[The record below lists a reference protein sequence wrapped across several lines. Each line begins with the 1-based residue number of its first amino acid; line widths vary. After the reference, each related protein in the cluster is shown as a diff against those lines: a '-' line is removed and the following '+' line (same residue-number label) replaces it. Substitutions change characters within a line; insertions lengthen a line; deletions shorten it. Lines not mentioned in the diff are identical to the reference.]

1 MSTTQYD
8 VIETAPT
15 YAKAVARLWAWS
27 ENFDYPSPASFF
39 LDLIGYSD
47 DNYGEP
53 LTSMSD
59 VPKKLGYLELDM
71 LADAL
76 KEYAERPID
85 VGDYVERLVAPW
97 AWTAE

>member
-1 MSTTQYD
+1 MYTETQYD
-8 VIETAPT
+8 VIESAPA
-15 YAKAVARLWAWS
+15 YAEAVARLWSWS

-53 LTSMSD
+53 LTSMTD
-59 VPKKLGYLELDM
+59 VPGKLGYLEIDM

-76 KEYAERPID
+76 KEYADRPVH
-85 VGDYVERLVAPW
+85 VGNYVERL
-97 AWTAE
+97 TSAE

>member
-1 MSTTQYD
+1 MPETQYD
-8 VIETAPT
+8 IIEAAPA
-15 YAKAVARLWAWS
+15 YAEAVARLWSWS

-53 LTSMSD
+53 LTSMAD
-59 VPKKLGYLELDM
+59 VPSRLGYLEIDM

-76 KEYAERPID
+76 KEYADRPGD
-85 VGDYVERLVAPW
+85 VTDYVERL
-97 AWTAE
+97 TMAE

>member
-1 MSTTQYD
+1 MSETQYD
-8 VIETAPT
+8 VIEAAPK
-15 YAKAVARLWAWS
+15 YAEGVARLWSWS

-53 LTSMSD
+53 LASMTD
-59 VPKKLGYLELDM
+59 VPSKLGYLELDM

-76 KEYAERPID
+76 REYADRPID
-85 VGDYVERLVAPW
+85 VGNYIDRL
-97 AWTAE
+97 TSAE

>member
-1 MSTTQYD
+1 MTKTQYD
-8 VIETAPT
+8 VIEAAPT
-15 YAKAVARLWAWS
+15 YAEAVARLWSWS

-53 LTSMSD
+53 LTSMAD
-59 VPKKLGYLELDM
+59 VPRRLGYLEIDM

-76 KEYAERPID
+76 KEYADRPID
-85 VGDYVERLVAPW
+85 VGNYIDQL
-97 AWTAE
+97 TSAE